1 MRFSLYRKLLGAVD
15 SLGQAAQFLRVN
27 AGSPVCA
34 QLLQNSAQLLSI
46 VKNNVEQEKPAGSAA
61 ELLST
66 LDACA
71 CTVAAQASAC
81 TEGVAVL
88 NVHWEAFER
97 LRPLFLAQ
105 IKPRYRILF
114 VAELGQKWDSMSSLY
129 AAFKAREDCE
139 VTVVLSPIFRAVR
152 SPEGDVR
159 QDVIYQDYLT
169 PLGIPFLPF
178 SDYHVEQECPDMALI
193 SNPYESVTLREFW
206 PESLASHTRLVY
218 VPYFTERV
226 VDAQSIVAHCRM
238 PVAGCAWRIL
248 AQSPG
253 MKAMHEK
260 YAPRHG
266 ENVLVTGLPK
276 WDNIAEL
283 KSKPSSLP
291 KGWAEKLRGRK
302 VFLWNTH
309 YNVGSQTATLLDYG
323 RELVSYFSGHSDL
336 ALIWRPHPLTATV
349 FKLYR
354 PGDAP
359 FWNELRDTVRQA
371 DNMIFDETV
380 SYVPA
385 FQCADALLSDFSS
398 IMPQFMLT
406 DKPALW
412 LKRPPETIGGKQ
424 PEYKYLIHVDSV
436 DMAEDWKGIEAFLDR
451 TAAGKDPCKKARR
464 GATEEG
470 MPFADGH
477 VGERACGLLIQQL
490 NEEYAKP

>member
-1 MRFSLYRKLLGAVD
+1 MRFSMYRKLLGAVD
-15 SLGQAAQFLRVN
+15 SLAQAAQFLESN

-34 QLLQNSAQLLSI
+34 QLLQNSTQLLSI
-46 VKNNVEQEKPAGSAA
+46 VKSDVAQEKTVGAAA
-61 ELLST
+61 ELLSA
-66 LDACA
+66 LDACTR
-71 CTVAAQASAC
+71 TVDAQKSAFAGGAMAPC
-81 TEGVAVL
+81 ADW
-88 NVHWEAFER
+88 NAFAQ
-97 LRPLFLAQ
+97 LRPLFVAQ
-105 IKPRYRILF
+105 VKPRYRILF

-129 AAFKAREDCE
+129 EAFKAREDCD
-139 VTVVLSPIFRAVR
+139 VAVVLSPIFRVVR
-152 SPEGDVR
+152 TPEGGVR

-178 SDYHVEQECPDMALI
+178 SGYHVEQDCPDMALI

-206 PESLASHTRLVY
+206 PEYLAAHTRLVY

-226 VDAQSIVAHCRM
+226 VDAESIEAHCRM

-260 YAPRHG
+260 YAPRRG

-283 KSKPSSLP
+283 RSKPSSLP
-291 KGWAEKLRGRK
+291 EGWAAKLRGRK

-309 YNVGSQTATLLDYG
+309 YSIGSKTATLLDYG
-323 RELVSYFSGHSDL
+323 RKLVSFFAGRRDL
-336 ALIWRPHPLTATV
+336 ALIWRPHPMTATI
-349 FKLYR
+349 FKLYHSE
-354 PGDAP
+354 GAP
-359 FWNELRDTVRQA
+359 LWNELQYTVQQA
-371 DNMIFDETV
+371 DNMILDETV
-380 SYVPA
+380 SYAPA

-412 LKRPPETIGGKQ
+412 LKRPPEAIGGKQ
-424 PEYKYLIHVDSV
+424 PEYEYLIHVDSV
-436 DMAEDWKGIEAFLDR
+436 DMAENWKGIEAFLER
-451 TAAGKDPCKKARR
+451 TAAGEDSCKEARR
-464 GATEEG
+464 CATEEG

-477 VGERACGLLIQQL
+477 VGERACGLLMRQL
-490 NEEYAKP
+490 KEEYAKP